1 MKLMGNPK
9 DTMIILY
16 MKLKEVRWKHCMII
30 HRALEGKMLAFC
42 DYTRSFQ
49 GEAGSSYQEAWD
61 MIL

>member
-1 MKLMGNPK
+1 MGNPK

-49 GEAGSSYQEAWD
+49 GEAGSSYQEA
-61 MIL
+61 